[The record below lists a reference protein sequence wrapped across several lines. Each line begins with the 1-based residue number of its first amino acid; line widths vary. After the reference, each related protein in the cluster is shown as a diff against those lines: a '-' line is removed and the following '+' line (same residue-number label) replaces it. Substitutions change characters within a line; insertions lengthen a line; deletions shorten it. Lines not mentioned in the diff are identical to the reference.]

1 MTKEEFIAIV
11 DLVKEAYTEDYL
23 KMNKP
28 VPKYLEKIID
38 IVRMNYDEYFIDK
51 WIINQDEFMTT
62 FENDTSDIIR
72 STEDLWYYI
81 ESYSKKSN

>member
-11 DLVKEAYTEDYL
+11 DLVKDAYTEDYL

>member
-51 WIINQDEFMTT
+51 WIINQDAFMTT

>member
-1 MTKEEFIAIV
+1 MKKEEFVAIV
-11 DLVKEAYTEDYL
+11 DIVKEAYVEEYL
-23 KMNKP
+23 KMNQP

-51 WIINQDEFMTT
+51 WIINQDEYMTT

-81 ESYSKKSN
+81 ETYSKKYE

>member
-51 WIINQDEFMTT
+51 WIINQDTFMTT

>member
-11 DLVKEAYTEDYL
+11 DLVKDAYTEDYL

-51 WIINQDEFMTT
+51 WIINQDTFMTT

>member
-11 DLVKEAYTEDYL
+11 DLVKDAYTEDYL

-51 WIINQDEFMTT
+51 WIINQDAFMTT

-81 ESYSKKSN
+81 ESHSKKSN

>member
-11 DLVKEAYTEDYL
+11 DIVKESYIKDYL

-38 IVRMNYDEYFIDK
+38 IVRMHYDEYFIDK
-51 WIINQDEFMTT
+51 WITNQDKIMTT

-81 ESYSKKSN
+81 ESYSKKI